1 MVATDEI
8 LKQVAD
14 QYRRIRNTFRF
25 MMGNLND
32 FNDDSKNIN
41 QNDLVEIDKW
51 IISAAIKLEKEV
63 KNLNDS
69 YAYHHV
75 VQKIHNFC
83 VHELLSLI
91 HI

>member
-1 MVATDEI
+1 MI
-8 LKQVAD
+8 
-14 QYRRIRNTFRF
+14 
-25 MMGNLND
+25 

-51 IISAAIKLEKEV
+51 IISAAIKLDEEV

-83 VHELLSLI
+83 VHKLGGIYLDIIKDRMYVKKSDSHARNSAQLPF
-91 HI
+91 